1 MSGTLSSFNTALS
14 ALRYNAV
21 VMDVASG
28 NVANVNTEG
37 YARRRVEAQSVGAPA
52 QPAMWSRYESQGDG
66 VRVSGLARLVDP
78 FLDARS
84 RREHGLQSYLDVR
97 QAVLERVETGFG
109 EPGDQGVSAAMAD
122 FRASWHNLANQP
134 GNTAARSQVLVAAQ
148 TLADGLQLQARNI
161 DSEATD
167 QRQRLINT
175 VTEVNTVA
183 SDLAAAN
190 KAIANANLNGTD
202 AGSLLDSRDLLTLRL
217 SELTGATGT
226 IRSDG
231 GMDVTVNGVS
241 LVSGQDAGTFA
252 IATGVTATGAADG
265 NPVTFSVTD
274 SSGTTVVPAGM
285 KGEAGAIG
293 DLLTVTLPA
302 YLTGLNAV
310 AKDLADTVN
319 AQHGTGYD
327 LAGSP
332 GGALFSYNAADPA
345 ATITVAITDPDLLAA
360 SSLAGGVLDGGNADV
375 LAGMTSV
382 EGDYQKLVSTFG
394 SEVASTR
401 RLASN
406 QATLTGQVD
415 GAREQLSGVNLDE
428 EMVGMM
434 TAQRAYEAASRLMT
448 TLDSVLD
455 TLINRT
461 GLVR

>member
-1 MSGTLSSFNTALS
+1 VSGTLSSFNTALS

-161 DSEATD
+161 DSEAGD
-167 QRQRLINT
+167 QRQRLLNT

-190 KAIANANLNGTD
+190 KAIANAKLNGTD

-241 LVSGQDAGTFA
+241 LVSGQNAGFFA
-252 IATGVTATGAADG
+252 IATGVTPTGAADG

-274 SSGTTVVPAGM
+274 SSGTTVVPAGT

-302 YLTGLNAV
+302 YLSGLNAV
-310 AKDLADTVN
+310 AKNLADTVN

-327 LAGSP
+327 LAGNP

-345 ATITVAITDPDLLAA
+345 ATIAVAITDPDLLAA
-360 SSLAGGVLDGGNADV
+360 SSLTGGVLDGGNADV

-382 EGDYQKLVSTFG
+382 EGDYQKLVATFG

-406 QATLTGQVD
+406 QSTLTGQVD